1 MSTKLVLIEQSG
13 SEVSLK
19 RYDGKTNT
27 GIVKY
32 TMDGTEDISE
42 IKGLIE
48 EYRVVGNDIY
58 NEPGEAA

>member
-1 MSTKLVLIEQSG
+1 
-13 SEVSLK
+13 
-19 RYDGKTNT
+19 
-27 GIVKY
+27 
-32 TMDGTEDISE
+32 MDGTEDISE